1 MHLFELM
8 ALLPIV
14 FTLVATILFFLIL
27 NSFRNTAKEK
37 NQILREIL
45 SELKSRKE

>member
-1 MHLFELM
+1 MQLIQLM
-8 ALLPIV
+8 ALLPLLLA
-14 FTLVATILFFLIL
+14 LVATILFFLIL
-27 NSFRNTAKEK
+27 NSLCHTAKEK